1 MVKMSSFNP
10 LLLPENLNKYGLGIW
25 TASIDH
31 DAHAAKQERAPAE
44 RHSKIFT
51 IFCNCSRMTKF
62 TFKNM
67 EPLEKV
73 VKNAQRTIDIITQLQ
88 STATPL
94 LMNISANFK
103 NSVEFFESL
112 RFIGSLKILFHP
124 QINNKY
130 FLADPANSISKKC
143 DRLLL
148 AGHTSC
154 KLLRSLNKWKLID
167 LGQIAKVKIGAHLT
181 VFHLITDGMMI
192 ASSSFGLWDLSA
204 QVKKLNKK
212 LGEIDAKV
220 EKWKDRYVTLG
231 LILTEHE
238 AEIAKFQTRCTQKV
252 QNLEQQLN
260 TKRQELKGSQQV
272 PPQIEQQISHLEKK
286 LHKNETRLQK
296 IIARDYTSLVNELFS
311 KDIKKKTL
319 QLSEVKQKDE
329 ENIDRQFIKIASSVA
344 KIFVITMALVL
355 TAINLWT
362 TLPMVALLSLGIVA
376 DTLGLVKIFMEKG
389 PKLAW

>member
-1 MVKMSSFNP
+1 
-10 LLLPENLNKYGLGIW
+10 
-25 TASIDH
+25 
-31 DAHAAKQERAPAE
+31 
-44 RHSKIFT
+44 
-51 IFCNCSRMTKF
+51 
-62 TFKNM
+62 
-67 EPLEKV
+67 
-73 VKNAQRTIDIITQLQ
+73 
-88 STATPL
+88 
-94 LMNISANFK
+94 MNRCVS
-103 NSVEFFESL
+103 
-112 RFIGSLKILFHP
+112 IGSLKILFHP

-344 KIFVITMALVL
+344 KIFVITMARGFDSHQSMD
-355 TAINLWT
+355 N
-362 TLPMVALLSLGIVA
+362 SSDGSIVISWNRCRHSRI
-376 DTLGLVKIFMEKG
+376 G
-389 PKLAW
+389 